1 MIRYEK
7 KNLKKKSKSFY
18 EETIASIITPPGE
31 GGIGASRISGKS
43 SKQVIKKIFRPFGQN
58 ISTLKPFV
66 MYYGSI
72 LDDSENIIDEV
83 TMVQM
88 LAWKSY
94 TGLDQ
99 AEIFCHGG
107 QFVLKQILQEI
118 YKYNVRPAEP
128 GEFTRRAFLAGR
140 IDLTKAEAVA
150 DLIAS
155 KTEYSYRSA
164 RDNLLG
170 ELSQHINIL
179 RDRAVKL
186 LGEIEAS
193 IDYPEENLELA
204 EKKNLLKSVDFLI
217 SNIKKLIDSYQS
229 GKIIKEGYKIA
240 IAGRP
245 NAGKSSL
252 FNLLLNQSR
261 AIVTSTPGTTRDY
274 LTEWI
279 ELNGMAVSLTDTAGF
294 RKSASDIEKSGQF
307 FAEIEMKRADLVIW
321 MVDLSIKS
329 WKSTLKLDI
338 KGLDKFENVLVVL
351 NKTDL
356 ISKMIIKEIPSIL
369 EGLRNRGLPFSCKTK
384 TGLKTLRSDLIDLVN
399 ENMPDLTDQLV
410 VTSERHKKK
419 LTGSLKNLKDLKKGI
434 QKEISP

>member
-1 MIRYEK
+1 M
-7 KNLKKKSKSFY
+7 L
-18 EETIASIITPPGE
+18 
-31 GGIGASRISGKS
+31 
-43 SKQVIKKIFRPFGQN
+43 
-58 ISTLKPFV
+58 
-66 MYYGSI
+66 YYGSI
-72 LDDSENIIDEV
+72 IDNKKNIIDEV
-83 TMVQM
+83 TTVHMP
-88 LAWKSY
+88 AGKSY
-94 TGLDQ
+94 TGQDQ

-118 YKYNVRPAEP
+118 YKYDVRPAEP

-179 RDRAVKL
+179 RDRTIIL
-186 LGEIEAS
+186 LAESEAA
-193 IDYPEENLELA
+193 IDYPEEDLDTV
-204 EKKNLLKSVDFLI
+204 EKKKQIKSIDYLI
-217 SNIKKLIDSYQS
+217 NNVKELIDSYRS

-261 AIVTSTPGTTRDY
+261 AIVTPTPGTTRDY

-279 ELNGMAVSLTDTAGF
+279 ELDGHAVSLTDTAGL
-294 RKSASDIEKSGQF
+294 RRSASAIEKSGQQ
-307 FAEIEMKRADLVIW
+307 FAEVEMKRADMVIW
-321 MVDLSIKS
+321 MADISKKS
-329 WKSTLKLDI
+329 WKATLKSDL
-338 KGLDKFENVLVVL
+338 KKLNKLGHVLIVL
-351 NKTDL
+351 NKTDITNKMAIKY
-356 ISKMIIKEIPSIL
+356 ISFAIKELGIC
-369 EGLRNRGLPFSCKTK
+369 GLFLSCKTK
-384 TGLKTLRSDLIDLVN
+384 AGIKSLKHELIN
-399 ENMPDLTDQLV
+399 SMNKNMPDLTDRLI

-419 LTGSLKNLKDLKKGI
+419 LAGSLKYFKKAKVGI
-434 QKEISP
+434 EKEISPELITFELRQALNEIDEITGRVYTEDILDEIFSRFCIGK

>member
-1 MIRYEK
+1 M
-7 KNLKKKSKSFY
+7 
-18 EETIASIITPPGE
+18 
-31 GGIGASRISGKS
+31 
-43 SKQVIKKIFRPFGQN
+43 
-58 ISTLKPFV
+58 

-72 LDDSENIIDEV
+72 VNETDTIIDEV

-88 LAWKSY
+88 PVGNSY

-107 QFVLKQILQEI
+107 QYVLKQILQQI
-118 YKYNVRPAEP
+118 YKFDIRPAEP

-170 ELSQHINIL
+170 ELSQHINTL
-179 RDRAVKL
+179 RDRAIL
-186 LGEIEAS
+186 LLAEIEAA
-193 IDYPEENLELA
+193 IDYPEENLDIS
-204 EKKNLLKSVDFLI
+204 EKKNQLESIEFLI
-217 SNIKKLIDSYQS
+217 SSIKELIDSYKS
-229 GKIIKEGYKIA
+229 GKIIKEGFKIV

-252 FNLLLNQSR
+252 FNLLLNQNR
-261 AIVTSTPGTTRDY
+261 AIVTPTPGTTRDY

-279 ELNGMAVSLTDTAGF
+279 ELDGHAVSLTDTAGL
-294 RKSASDIEKSGQF
+294 RKSVSAIEKSGQF
-307 FAEIEMKRADLVIW
+307 YAEVEMKRADLIIW
-321 MVDLSIKS
+321 MADISKKS
-329 WKSTLKLDI
+329 WKSSLLYDLEKLS
-338 KGLDKFENVLVVL
+338 KFGDVLIVL

-356 ISKMIIKEIPSIL
+356 ANKTAFKNISSAIKELGIYGLIL
-369 EGLRNRGLPFSCKTK
+369 SCKTRSGIGK
-384 TGLKTLRSDLIDLVN
+384 LKKDLIN
-399 ENMPDLTDQLV
+399 SINKNMPDLTDRLV

-419 LTGSLKNLKDLKKGI
+419 LTNSLKYLKNAQKGI
-434 QKEISP
+434 QSEISPELIAFELRQAVNKIDEITGRIYTEDILDNIFSHFCIGK